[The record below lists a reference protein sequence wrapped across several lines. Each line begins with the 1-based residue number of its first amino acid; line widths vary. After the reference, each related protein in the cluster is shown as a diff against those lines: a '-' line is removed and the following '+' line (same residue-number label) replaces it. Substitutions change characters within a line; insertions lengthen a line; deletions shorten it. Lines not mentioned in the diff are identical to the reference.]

1 MVNNFLVSFCFP
13 ASQSFQVSS
22 AITHEPYAILNQL
35 LISGK
40 EKKILLPSVA
50 STKPVCVM
58 LVEKHVIVLRC

>member
-1 MVNNFLVSFCFP
+1 MANNFRVSFCFP

-22 AITHEPYAILNQL
+22 AITHDPYGILNKL

-40 EKKILLPSVA
+40 KEILLSSVA

-58 LVEKHVIVLRC
+58 LVEKHVIVSRC